1 MGNWRVSSQYE
12 TTVMNRRRLHHLLS
26 WVNRELHLD
35 YEVIQENRDVF
46 YVIFHDLDIKKTVA
60 IQKHLKSN
68 PHTAN

>member
-1 MGNWRVSSQYE
+1 
-12 TTVMNRRRLHHLLS
+12 MNRRRLHHLLS

-68 PHTAN
+68 PHTEN

>member
-1 MGNWRVSSQYE
+1 
-12 TTVMNRRRLHHLLS
+12 MNRRRLHHLLS

>member
-1 MGNWRVSSQYE
+1 
-12 TTVMNRRRLHHLLS
+12 
-26 WVNRELHLD
+26 LD

-46 YVIFHDLDIKKTVA
+46 YVIFHDLDILKTVA